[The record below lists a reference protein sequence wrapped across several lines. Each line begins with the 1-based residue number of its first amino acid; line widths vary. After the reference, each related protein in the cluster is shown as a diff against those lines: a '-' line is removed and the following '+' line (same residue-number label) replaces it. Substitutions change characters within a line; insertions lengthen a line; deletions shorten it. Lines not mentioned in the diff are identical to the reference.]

1 MRFSFV
7 VSFDGGDCFTGGGGG
22 GRGGGQ
28 EARTHGG
35 EQYIDAGGN
44 ATSCGSIAEF
54 EFRPC
59 RKKAGD
65 ITARFTD
72 GIAFCT
78 GDLEADG
85 VASPDSG
92 DGGDGDVPGL

>member
-22 GRGGGQ
+22 GQ
-28 EARTHGG
+28 EAGTHGG
-35 EQYIDAGGN
+35 EQYIDAGGGN
-44 ATSCGSIAEF
+44 ATSCESITEF
-54 EFRPC
+54 EFQPC

-78 GDLEADG
+78 SDLEADG
-85 VASPDSG
+85 VGSPNSG

>member
-7 VSFDGGDCFTGGGGG
+7 VTFDGGECIT
-22 GRGGGQ
+22 GGGQ

-44 ATSCGSIAEF
+44 ATSCESITEF
-54 EFRPC
+54 EFQPC

-78 GDLEADG
+78 SDLEADG
-85 VASPDSG
+85 VGSPNSG